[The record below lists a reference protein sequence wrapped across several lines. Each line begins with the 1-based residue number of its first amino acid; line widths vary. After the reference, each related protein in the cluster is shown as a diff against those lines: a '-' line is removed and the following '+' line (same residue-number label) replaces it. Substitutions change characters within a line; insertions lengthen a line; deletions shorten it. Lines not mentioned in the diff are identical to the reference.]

1 MRSLNER
8 RRETWARGC
17 DGASILG
24 TTGTSIL
31 GDGGGAGSGGL
42 NCDQPG
48 GTICWPNAAPA
59 KSVKMTAPIT
69 IEDCLIRPMS

>member
-1 MRSLNER
+1 MRSSKER
-8 RRETWARGC
+8 RREDWEGGC

-31 GDGGGAGSGGL
+31 GEGGGAGSGGL

-48 GTICWPNAAPA
+48 GIICWPNAAPA
-59 KSVKMTAPIT
+59 KNVKITTPIA
-69 IEDCLIRPMS
+69 IEDCLIPPMS